1 MLQQATP
8 WMFVAGDPENVQVH
22 FTKCQTF
29 GADLIRAIVRAE
41 AHPAGW
47 ITPRLPT
54 YASEDFAR
62 LSITLTQDYFCF
74 RPERGT
80 RISGCRIF
88 AK

>member
-1 MLQQATP
+1 MV
-8 WMFVAGDPENVQVH
+8 VAGDQENVQFH

-29 GADLIRAIVRAE
+29 GVVLIRAIVSAE

-47 ITPRLPT
+47 ITPRPPT

-62 LSITLTQDYFCF
+62 LSITLTQDCFCF

-88 AK
+88 AKRFRFS